1 MPEPSA
7 PPPGPRVRLPPAL
20 PADGLP
26 GYAELHGLSNF
37 SFLRGASHPEEL
49 VERAYQLGYAALAIT
64 DECSVAGVVR
74 AWAAWRDLQ
83 ALLTTELLD
92 TLDARLA
99 GRAEAS
105 GDAAT
110 A

>member
-49 VERAYQLGYAALAIT
+49 VERAYQLGYAALAMGSIA
-64 DECSVAGVVR
+64 AGGG
-74 AWAAWRDLQ
+74 AG
-83 ALLTTELLD
+83 
-92 TLDARLA
+92 DARLVA
-99 GRAEAS
+99 CTCMCARAS
-105 GDAAT
+105 RCRT
-110 A
+110 